1 MVNGVLNAFAYIAKW
16 LREMSLAGGA
26 QNVLA
31 ICMFCLIGC
40 VPLAGFIV
48 LCIRNRKIDADYL
61 LLGLSA
67 ALFIGIYM
75 MINPG
80 YVIDGNALVTS
91 DMLNLAISSVIW
103 SVLACYAVLRIVES
117 IDKADSTQIVEII
130 KKIICVIVV
139 FTAIVIVCVSL
150 PELVRTNRTNAG
162 AMPGDAGWAV
172 ILFIFQLVN
181 AALVIWVLIRGYRLC
196 NSIIEN
202 EYSDETIHM
211 AERLSKTSKNAIS
224 VMVILELSKNVLQLF
239 IMTTLSNADFKISL
253 PLYEL
258 IILVV
263 AYMGVRNLA
272 KTKAIKE
279 ENDSYI

>member
-1 MVNGVLNAFAYIAKW
+1 MVNGILNAFAYIAKW

-26 QNVLA
+26 QNVFA
-31 ICMFCLIGC
+31 ICIFCLIGYM
-40 VPLAGFIV
+40 PLAGFIV
-48 LCIRNRKIDADYL
+48 LCIRKRKIDADYL

-67 ALFIGIYM
+67 VLFIGIYM

-80 YVIDGNALVTS
+80 YVIDRNTLVTS
-91 DMLNLAISSVIW
+91 DMLDLAISSVIW
-103 SVLACYAVLRIVES
+103 SVLASYAVLRTVEN
-117 IDKADSTQIVEII
+117 IDRADNTQIVGII
-130 KKIICVIVV
+130 KKIICAIVV
-139 FTAIVIVCVSL
+139 FTAFVIVCVSL
-150 PELVRTNRTNAG
+150 PELIRTYRADAS
-162 AMPGDAGWAV
+162 AMTSDAGWSI

-211 AERLSKTSKNAIS
+211 AERLSKTSKRAIS
-224 VMVILELSKNVLQLF
+224 AMVILELSKNVLQLF
-239 IMTTLSNADFKISL
+239 IMTTLSNADFKILL

-263 AYMGVRNLA
+263 VYMGVRNLA

>member
-1 MVNGVLNAFAYIAKW
+1 M
-16 LREMSLAGGA
+16 
-26 QNVLA
+26 
-31 ICMFCLIGC
+31 
-40 VPLAGFIV
+40 
-48 LCIRNRKIDADYL
+48 
-61 LLGLSA
+61 LGLSA
-67 ALFIGIYM
+67 VLFIGIYM

-130 KKIICVIVV
+130 KKIIGVIVV
-139 FTAIVIVCVSL
+139 FTAFVIVCVSL

-211 AERLSKTSKNAIS
+211 AERLSKTSKSAIS

>member
-1 MVNGVLNAFAYIAKW
+1 MVNGMLNIFAYSAVW
-16 LREMSLAGGA
+16 LRNMSLAGGG
-26 QNVLA
+26 QNAFA
-31 ICMFCLIGC
+31 IFMFCLIGC
-40 VPLAGFIV
+40 MPLAGFIV

-80 YVIDGNALVTS
+80 YVIDRNALVTS
-91 DMLNLAISSVIW
+91 DMLDLAISSVIW
-103 SVLACYAVLRIVES
+103 SVMACYAVLRIVES

-139 FTAIVIVCVSL
+139 FTAFVIGCVSL

-162 AMPGDAGWAV
+162 ATPGDAGWAV

-196 NSIIEN
+196 NSILEN

-211 AERLSKTSKNAIS
+211 AERLSKTSKSAIS

-263 AYMGVRNLA
+263 VYMGVRNLA

>member
-1 MVNGVLNAFAYIAKW
+1 MVNGILNIFAYIAVW
-16 LREMSLAGGA
+16 LRNMSLAGGG
-26 QNVLA
+26 QNAFA
-31 ICMFCLIGC
+31 IFMFCLIGC
-40 VPLAGFIV
+40 MPLAGFIV

-80 YVIDGNALVTS
+80 YVIDRNALVIS
-91 DMLNLAISSVIW
+91 DMLDLAISSVIW
-103 SVLACYAVLRIVES
+103 SVMACYAVLRIVES
-117 IDKADSTQIVEII
+117 IDKADSAQIVGII

-139 FTAIVIVCVSL
+139 FTAFVIVCVSL
-150 PELVRTNRTNAG
+150 PELIRTYRAAART
-162 AMPGDAGWAV
+162 MSSDAEWSI

-181 AALVIWVLIRGYRLC
+181 AALVIWVLIRGYSLC

-211 AERLSKTSKNAIS
+211 AERLSKTSKSAIS

-263 AYMGVRNLA
+263 VYMGVRNLA

>member
-1 MVNGVLNAFAYIAKW
+1 M
-16 LREMSLAGGA
+16 
-26 QNVLA
+26 
-31 ICMFCLIGC
+31 
-40 VPLAGFIV
+40 
-48 LCIRNRKIDADYL
+48 
-61 LLGLSA
+61 
-67 ALFIGIYM
+67 
-75 MINPG
+75 
-80 YVIDGNALVTS
+80 
-91 DMLNLAISSVIW
+91 
-103 SVLACYAVLRIVES
+103 LRIVES

-139 FTAIVIVCVSL
+139 FTAFVIVWVSL

-162 AMPGDAGWAV
+162 AMPGDVGWAV

-181 AALVIWVLIRGYRLC
+181 AALVIWVLIRDTGFG

-211 AERLSKTSKNAIS
+211 AEIQRRARAIS
-224 VMVILELSKNVLQLF
+224 VMVILELSKNVFQLF

-263 AYMGVRNLA
+263 AMGCQKA
-272 KTKAIKE
+272 KTKKKKKMIHI
-279 ENDSYI
+279 YRI

>member
-1 MVNGVLNAFAYIAKW
+1 MVNGILNVFAYIAKW
-16 LREMSLAGGA
+16 LRNMSLAGGG
-26 QNVLA
+26 QNVFA

-40 VPLAGFIV
+40 VPLAGFII
-48 LCIRNRKIDADYL
+48 LCIRKKKIDADYL

-67 ALFIGIYM
+67 ALFLGIYM

-80 YVIDGNALVTS
+80 YIIDGNVMITS
-91 DMLNLAISSVIW
+91 DMLGLGVSSVIW
-103 SVLACYAVLRIVES
+103 SVIMCYVVLRIVES
-117 IDKADSTQIVEII
+117 IDRADSTQIVEII
-130 KKIICVIVV
+130 KKIICVVV
-139 FTAIVIVCVSL
+139 VITALVIAGVSI
-150 PELVRTNRTNAG
+150 PELISTYRANAG
-162 AMPGDAGWAV
+162 TMSSDAGWAV

-181 AALVIWVLIRGYRLC
+181 AALVIWVLIRGYKLC
-196 NSIIEN
+196 NCIMEN

-211 AERLSKTSKNAIS
+211 AERLSKTSKTVIS
-224 VMVILELSKNVLQLF
+224 AMVILELSKNVLQLF

-263 AYMGVRNLA
+263 VYMGVRNLA
-272 KTKAIKE
+272 KTKEIKE

>member
-26 QNVLA
+26 QNVFA
-31 ICMFCLIGC
+31 ICIFCLIGC
-40 VPLAGFIV
+40 MPLAGFIV
-48 LCIRNRKIDADYL
+48 LCIRKRKIDADYL

-67 ALFIGIYM
+67 VLFIGIYM

-80 YVIDGNALVTS
+80 YVIDRNTLVTS
-91 DMLNLAISSVIW
+91 DMLDLAISSVIW
-103 SVLACYAVLRIVES
+103 SVLASYAVLRTVEN
-117 IDKADSTQIVEII
+117 IDRADNTQIVGII
-130 KKIICVIVV
+130 KKIICAIVV
-139 FTAIVIVCVSL
+139 FTAFVIVCVSL
-150 PELVRTNRTNAG
+150 PELIRTYRADAS
-162 AMPGDAGWAV
+162 AMTSDAVWSI

-202 EYSDETIHM
+202 EYSDETIRM
-211 AERLSKTSKNAIS
+211 AERLSKTSKSAIS

-263 AYMGVRNLA
+263 VYMGVRNLA

>member
-1 MVNGVLNAFAYIAKW
+1 MVNGILNIFAYIAVW
-16 LREMSLAGGA
+16 LRNMSLAGGG
-26 QNVLA
+26 QNAFA
-31 ICMFCLIGC
+31 IFMFCLIGC
-40 VPLAGFIV
+40 MPLAGFIV

-67 ALFIGIYM
+67 VLFIGIYM

-130 KKIICVIVV
+130 KKIIGVIVV
-139 FTAIVIVCVSL
+139 FTAFVIVCVSL

-196 NSIIEN
+196 NSIIEM
-202 EYSDETIHM
+202 SIRM
-211 AERLSKTSKNAIS
+211 KQSIWQR
-224 VMVILELSKNVLQLF
+224 
-239 IMTTLSNADFKISL
+239 DFQRRARVQYQSW
-253 PLYEL
+253 
-258 IILVV
+258 
-263 AYMGVRNLA
+263 
-272 KTKAIKE
+272 
-279 ENDSYI
+279 

>member
-1 MVNGVLNAFAYIAKW
+1 M
-16 LREMSLAGGA
+16 
-26 QNVLA
+26 
-31 ICMFCLIGC
+31 
-40 VPLAGFIV
+40 
-48 LCIRNRKIDADYL
+48 
-61 LLGLSA
+61 
-67 ALFIGIYM
+67 
-75 MINPG
+75 
-80 YVIDGNALVTS
+80 
-91 DMLNLAISSVIW
+91 
-103 SVLACYAVLRIVES
+103 LRIVES
-117 IDKADSTQIVEII
+117 IDRADSTQIVGII

-139 FTAIVIVCVSL
+139 FTAFVIVCVSL

-211 AERLSKTSKNAIS
+211 AERLSKTSKSA
-224 VMVILELSKNVLQLF
+224 
-239 IMTTLSNADFKISL
+239 ISL

-263 AYMGVRNLA
+263 VYMGVRNLA